1 MSIHLI
7 DADLHSHS
15 RISDGTLAPSAV
27 ARRAFEHGVR
37 LFALTD
43 HDQLDGIA
51 EARAEAHR
59 LGMAFVAG
67 VEVSVSWRDET
78 VHILGLHVD
87 PEHRAL
93 VDGLAATR
101 SGREER
107 ARCIARA
114 LSDAGIPGAWEGALR
129 HTRSPA
135 MLSRT
140 HFARFLV
147 EQGVCSDTRDV
158 FRRYLV
164 EGKPGYVPHRWAA
177 LGDAVG
183 WIVAAGGV
191 AVIAHPAR
199 YRFNAREM
207 DVFIDEFMA
216 AGGRGIEVVCSSHGR
231 DEQHRFAQLARSRGL
246 RVSRGTD
253 FHDPQDAR
261 VQFGRL
267 ASLPEDLVPVW
278 QDWPEAVPAVDAAA
292 RRRMETEADATA
304 DRETAVRAVA
314 HTGNGP

>member
-1 MSIHLI
+1 MPIRLI

-15 RISDGTLAPSAV
+15 CVSDGTLAPSAV
-27 ARRAFEHGVR
+27 VRRAVEHGVR

-43 HDQLDGIA
+43 HDQLGGVA
-51 EARAEAHR
+51 EARVEARR
-59 LGMAFVAG
+59 LGVGFIAG
-67 VEVSVSWRDET
+67 VEVSVSWHDET

-87 PEHRAL
+87 PANRAL

-101 SGREER
+101 EGREER
-107 ARCIARA
+107 ARGIARA
-114 LSDAGIPGAWEGALR
+114 LADAGIPGAWEGALR
-129 HTRSPA
+129 HTRNPA

-147 EQGVCSDTRDV
+147 ERGVCKDTREV
-158 FRRYLV
+158 FRRFLV
-164 EGKPGYVPHRWAA
+164 EGKPGHVPHRWAT

-183 WIVAAGGV
+183 WIVGAGGV

-199 YRFNAREM
+199 YRFDARAMETF
-207 DVFIDEFMA
+207 VDEFTA

-231 DEQHRFAQLARSRGL
+231 DEQRRFAQLARSRHL
-246 RVSRGTD
+246 LASRGTD
-253 FHDPQDAR
+253 FHDPEDAR

-278 QDWPEAVPAVDAAA
+278 QDWPEAMALVAGDGTQAGTGAGAV
-292 RRRMETEADATA
+292 REEGADASA
-304 DRETAVRAVA
+304 YSGSAR
-314 HTGNGP
+314 